1 LLLRTG
7 LYNQR
12 HMENYA
18 DILTKSIG
26 PNTIQSLLIAIITF
40 IVVYI
45 ALTVF
50 WKVLLKRLRIIA
62 KKTKIKADDVVLD
75 VLEGVGQLFYIAIA
89 LFVSVQSL
97 ALSPAIGTIIKAVF
111 LIAVVSEVI
120 KLADRVIHY
129 SLVKGM
135 QSKHK
140 SMSADE
146 EAKISGVFSI
156 FIKFGLWSIGGL
168 LILSNLGFNV
178 TSLIAGLGI
187 GGLAIS
193 LALQNVLGD
202 MFSSLSIA
210 VDKPFQEGDFIV
222 VGDNKGTV
230 KHVGIKTTRLEALE
244 GEEIVISNTELTTA
258 RVQNYRKLK
267 KRRVVFTVGVE
278 YGTPTEKLKKI
289 PGIIK
294 QCIANAGK
302 TEFDRCHFVE
312 FGDSNLNYEIV
323 YYIESKEYID
333 YVDAQQKMNISI
345 LDEFAKEGIE
355 MAFPTQTIHVVK

>member
-1 LLLRTG
+1 
-7 LYNQR
+7 
-12 HMENYA
+12 MENYS
-18 DILTKSIG
+18 DILKMSIG
-26 PNTIQSLLIAIITF
+26 GNTVLDMLIAAVTF
-40 IVVYI
+40 VVVYM
-45 ALTVF
+45 ALAVM
-50 WKVLLKRLRIIA
+50 WKFSLNRIRKIA
-62 KKTKIKADDVVLD
+62 KKTKIKADDVVVD
-75 VLEGVGQLFYIAIA
+75 VLAGIGSLFYIAIA

-97 ALSPAIGTIIKAVF
+97 SLSPALGIIIKAIF

-129 SLVKGM
+129 FLVKSI
-135 QSKHK
+135 QSKNK
-140 SMSADE
+140 NMTASE

-156 FIKFGLWSIGGL
+156 FIKFGLWSIGLL
-168 LILSNLGFNV
+168 LILSNLGFDV

-222 VGDNKGTV
+222 VGENKGKV
-230 KHVGIKTTRLEALE
+230 KHIGIKTTRLEALE

-278 YGTPTEKLKKI
+278 YGTPLEKLKAI
-289 PGIIK
+289 PKMITEII
-294 QCIANAGK
+294 NAEEK
-302 TEFDRCHFVE
+302 SEADRVHFTE

-323 YYIESKEYID
+323 YFVDSNEYLD
-333 YVDAQQKMNISI
+333 FANAQQNINFKI
-345 LDEFAKEGIE
+345 VEKFAEQGIE
-355 MAFPTQTIHVVK
+355 MAYPTQTIHVVK